1 MIYDIHSEQFAVY
14 LFTGRKEPSMDQV
27 CAALDV
33 IREEY
38 PKLDAEDV
46 SFNNQPANMCPVI
59 FLSAI
64 HAPNPMLYADGR
76 VSPA

>member
-1 MIYDIHSEQFAVY
+1 MIYDIYSEQFAVY

-38 PKLDAEDV
+38 PKLAAEDV
-46 SFNNQPANMCPVI
+46 SLYNQTDISLHCSQREGVWSSHLVNWA
-59 FLSAI
+59 SAR
-64 HAPNPMLYADGR
+64 PCTT
-76 VSPA
+76 